1 MTVVA
6 LDAMG
11 GDDAPRAMVQGA
23 LLAARD
29 ASLEI
34 ALVGRV
40 GEVRALMPIVP
51 RNVHLIDAP
60 DAVGMADSPTLSLRQ
75 KPRSSILVGLE
86 LMQSGDADA
95 FLSFGNT
102 GAVMTASVT
111 RLGRIPGVSRPAI
124 GTVFRNARGSTSL
137 ILDVGA
143 NVDCRPEYLVE
154 FATMGKAYFER
165 VLHHRNPS
173 VGLINIGQE
182 PSKGNRFTKE
192 AFRLLTRDEP
202 NFVGNVEGDAIITGA
217 VDIIVADGFV
227 GNVVLKVSEGILS
240 HFVTRLEAQIRS
252 KPHYALAGWILKGAF
267 SALKGE
273 VDHRAIGGA
282 PLFGVDGTV
291 LIGHGRADAETV
303 KSGIQMARRVGD
315 SDFVEQIRTALAVA
329 AVARSQDAES
339 SQDAD
344 ETVLD
349 DDSFT
354 DRPTPSSARGESG

>member
-11 GDDAPRAMVQGA
+11 GDDAPKAQVQGA

-29 ASLEI
+29 SSLEI

-40 GEVRALMPIVP
+40 GEVRALMPAVP
-51 RNVHLIDAP
+51 QNIHLIDAP
-60 DAVGMADSPTLSLRQ
+60 DAVGMADSPALSLRQ
-75 KPRSSILVGLE
+75 KPRSSIMVGLE
-86 LMQSGDADA
+86 LVQAGDADA

-173 VGLINIGQE
+173 VGLINIGEE
-182 PSKGNRFTKE
+182 PGKGNRFTKE
-192 AFRLLTRDEP
+192 AYRLLTRDEP

-227 GNVVLKVSEGILS
+227 GNVVLKSSEGILS
-240 HFVTRLEAQIRS
+240 HFQGRLSAQIRS
-252 KPHYALAGWILKGAF
+252 KLHYALAGWILKGAF
-267 SALKGE
+267 TALKGE

-291 LIGHGRADAETV
+291 VIGHGRADAETV

-315 SDFVEQIRTALAVA
+315 SDFVEQIRTALSGAV
-329 AVARSQDAES
+329 VARRQGLDETAGSAES
-339 SQDAD
+339 VA
-344 ETVLD
+344 EA
-349 DDSFT
+349 
-354 DRPTPSSARGESG
+354 PTPTSPRPGPSS